1 MRARLIL
8 TEVGIG
14 LRRNLTMTVAL
25 VITFAVSLGLLG
37 GALLVRDQVDVMKDY
52 WYDKVQVSIFLCTKN
67 SDAASCA
74 GGTVTQ
80 AQKEQIQA
88 DLAELKPLVQEVFYE
103 SSADAYARFKEQFQN
118 SPIAQNASPDALPES
133 FRVKL
138 SDPAQYK
145 VVADAFTGRPGVDN
159 VVDQRSLLDKFF
171 QVLGGLQKLALL
183 IAASMILVTV
193 LLIANAM
200 RVAAFNRRRE
210 TGIMR
215 LVGASDFY
223 IQMPFLLEASVGAAA
238 GAAVASLSLVGVK
251 ALLVDRV
258 LTPQFTITPF
268 FGWDA
273 VASASLLL
281 FVLGIV
287 LAVVTAFFT
296 LRRYLRV

>member
-1 MRARLIL
+1 MRASLIL
-8 TEVGIG
+8 NEVGIG
-14 LRRNLTMTVAL
+14 LRRNLTMSIAL

-52 WYDKVQVSIFLCTKN
+52 WYDKVQVSVFLCTKN
-67 SDAASCA
+67 SDTPSCA
-74 GGTVTQ
+74 DGQVTQ
-80 AQKEQIQA
+80 AQKDQIKA
-88 DLAELKPLVQEVFYE
+88 DLESLKPLVQEVYYE
-103 SSADAYARFKEQFQN
+103 SSADAYARFKEQFKN

-138 SDPAQYK
+138 SDPTKYD
-145 VVADAFTGRPGVDN
+145 VVASAFAERPGVDN

-183 IAASMILVTV
+183 IAGAMILVTV

-223 IQMPFLLEASVGAAA
+223 IQMPFLLEAAIGAIL
-238 GAAVASLSLVGVK
+238 GAAVATLALVGTK
-251 ALLVDRV
+251 AILIDRV
-258 LTPQFTITPF
+258 LSPQFTITPF
-268 FGWDA
+268 IGWDA
-273 VASASLLL
+273 VLRASIALM
-281 FVLGIV
+281 VLGVV
-287 LAVVTAFFT
+287 LACIAAFLT

>member
-1 MRARLIL
+1 MRAGLIFD
-8 TEVGIG
+8 EVGIG
-14 LRRNLTMTVAL
+14 LRRNLTMSIAL
-25 VITFAVSLGLLG
+25 VITFAVSLSLLG
-37 GALLVRDQVDVMKDY
+37 AALLVRDQVDVMKDY

-67 SDAASCA
+67 SDTPSCSA
-74 GGTVTQ
+74 GAVTSV
-80 AQKEQIQA
+80 QKDQIKA
-88 DLAELKPLVQEVFYE
+88 DLESLKPLVQEVYYE
-103 SSADAYARFKEQFQN
+103 SSTEAYQRFKEQFKN

-138 SDPAQYK
+138 ADPTKYDVIAS
-145 VVADAFTGRPGVDN
+145 AFQGRPGIDN

-171 QVLGGLQKLALL
+171 QVLGGLQKLALV
-183 IAASMILVTV
+183 IAGAMILVTV

-223 IQMPFLLEASVGAAA
+223 IQMPFLLEAAIGAVIGAGLAALVMVGTKI
-238 GAAVASLSLVGVK
+238 VLI
-251 ALLVDRV
+251 DRI

-268 FGWDA
+268 IGWDA
-273 VASASLLL
+273 VVRASLMLL
-281 FVLGIV
+281 LTGLV

>member
-8 TEVGIG
+8 NEVGIG
-14 LRRNLTMTVAL
+14 LRRNLTMTIAL

-67 SDAASCA
+67 SDEPSCSGGAA
-74 GGTVTQ
+74 TQ
-80 AQKEQIQA
+80 AQKDQIKA
-88 DLAELKPLVQEVFYE
+88 DLDSLKPLVQEVYYE
-103 SSADAYARFKEQFQN
+103 SSAEAYLRFKEQFKN
-118 SPIAQNASPDALPES
+118 SPIAQNASPDAIPES

-138 SDPAQYK
+138 ADPTRYDVIAS
-145 VVADAFTGRPGVDN
+145 AFSGRPGIGN
-159 VVDQRSLLDKFF
+159 VVDQRTLLDKFF

-223 IQMPFLLEASVGAAA
+223 IQMPFLLEASIGAAA
-238 GAAVASLSLVGVK
+238 GAAIASLSLVGVK
-251 ALLVDRV
+251 IILVDRV

-273 VASASLLL
+273 VISASIVL
-281 FVLGIV
+281 FALGIV
-287 LAVVTAFFT
+287 LAVITAFFT

>member
-1 MRARLIL
+1 MRASLIL
-8 TEVGIG
+8 NEVGIG
-14 LRRNLTMTVAL
+14 LRRNLTMSIAL

-67 SDAASCA
+67 SDSPSCA
-74 GGTVTQ
+74 GGAVTE
-80 AQKEQIQA
+80 AQKAKIKD
-88 DLAELKPLVQEVFYE
+88 DLDSLKPLVQEVFYE
-103 SSADAYARFKEQFQN
+103 SSAEAYARFKEQFKN

-138 SDPAQYK
+138 SDPTKYDVIAS
-145 VVADAFTGRPGVDN
+145 AFAGRPGIDN

-183 IAASMILVTV
+183 IAGAMILVTV

-223 IQMPFLLEASVGAAA
+223 IQMPFLLEAAIGAIL
-238 GAAVASLSLVGVK
+238 GAAVATLALIGTK
-251 ALLVDRV
+251 AILIDRV
-258 LTPQFTITPF
+258 LSPQFTITPF
-268 FGWDA
+268 IGWDA
-273 VASASLLL
+273 VLRASIALM
-281 FVLGIV
+281 VLGVV
-287 LAVVTAFFT
+287 LACITAFLT

>member
-1 MRARLIL
+1 MRASLIL
-8 TEVGIG
+8 NEVGIG
-14 LRRNLTMTVAL
+14 LRRNLTMSIAL

-67 SDAASCA
+67 SDSASCA
-74 GGTVTQ
+74 GGAVTE
-80 AQKEQIQA
+80 AQKAQIKD
-88 DLAELKPLVQEVFYE
+88 DLDSLKPLVQDVFYE
-103 SSADAYARFKEQFQN
+103 SSADAYARFKEQFKS

-138 SDPAQYK
+138 SDPTKYDVIAS
-145 VVADAFTGRPGVDN
+145 AFSGRPGIDN

-183 IAASMILVTV
+183 IAGAMILVTV

-223 IQMPFLLEASVGAAA
+223 IQMPFLLEAAIGAIL
-238 GAAVASLSLVGVK
+238 GAAVATLALVGVK
-251 ALLVDRV
+251 AVLIDRV
-258 LTPQFTITPF
+258 LSPQFTITPF
-268 FGWDA
+268 IGWDA
-273 VASASLLL
+273 VLRASMVLM
-281 FVLGIV
+281 VLGVV
-287 LAVVTAFFT
+287 LACITAFLT

>member
-1 MRARLIL
+1 
-8 TEVGIG
+8 VQK
-14 LRRNLTMTVAL
+14 
-25 VITFAVSLGLLG
+25 
-37 GALLVRDQVDVMKDY
+37 DQIK
-52 WYDKVQVSIFLCTKN
+52 
-67 SDAASCA
+67 
-74 GGTVTQ
+74 
-80 AQKEQIQA
+80 A
-88 DLAELKPLVQEVFYE
+88 DLESLKPLVQEVYYE
-103 SSADAYARFKEQFQN
+103 SSTEAYQRFKEQFKN

-138 SDPAQYK
+138 ADPTKYDVIAS
-145 VVADAFTGRPGVDN
+145 AFQGRPGIDN

-171 QVLGGLQKLALL
+171 QVLGGLQKLALV
-183 IAASMILVTV
+183 IAGAMILVTV

-223 IQMPFLLEASVGAAA
+223 IQMPFLLEAAIGAAIGA
-238 GAAVASLSLVGVK
+238 GLAALVMVGTKIV
-251 ALLVDRV
+251 LIDRI

-268 FGWDA
+268 IGWDA
-273 VASASLLL
+273 VVRASLMLL
-281 FVLGIV
+281 LTGLV

>member
-1 MRARLIL
+1 MRATLIL
-8 TEVGIG
+8 NEVGIG
-14 LRRNLTMTVAL
+14 LRRNLTMTIAL
-25 VITFAVSLGLLG
+25 VITFAVSLGLFG

-67 SDAASCA
+67 SDAASCS
-74 GGTVTQ
+74 GGLVTQ
-80 AQKEQIQA
+80 AQKDQILA
-88 DLAELKPLVQEVFYE
+88 DLNSLKPLVEQVYYE
-103 SSADAYARFKEQFQN
+103 SSAEAYARFKEQFKN

-138 SDPAQYK
+138 SDPTRYDVIAS
-145 VVADAFTGRPGVDN
+145 AFSGRPGIDN
-159 VVDQRSLLDKFF
+159 VVDQRTLLDKFF

-183 IAASMILVTV
+183 IAASMILVTI

-223 IQMPFLLEASVGAAA
+223 IQMPFLLEAAIGAAVGAAL
-238 GAAVASLSLVGVK
+238 ASLSLVGTK
-251 ALLVDRV
+251 AILIDRV
-258 LTPQFTITPF
+258 LTPQYTITPF
-268 FGWDA
+268 IGWDA
-273 VASASLLL
+273 VLSASLALL
-281 FVLGIV
+281 VLGLL
-287 LAVVTAFFT
+287 LACITAFVT

>member
-8 TEVGIG
+8 HEVGIG
-14 LRRNLTMTVAL
+14 LRRNLTMTIAL

-67 SDAASCA
+67 SDSASCA
-74 GGTVTQ
+74 DGAVTD
-80 AQKEQIQA
+80 AQKASIRA
-88 DLAELKPLVQEVFYE
+88 DLESLRPLVQEIYYE
-103 SSADAYARFKEQFQN
+103 TSAEAYARFKEQFKN

-138 SDPAQYK
+138 SDPKQYETI
-145 VVADAFTGRPGVDN
+145 ASAFAGRPGVDN

-171 QVLGGLQKLALL
+171 QVLGGLQRLALL

-223 IQMPFLLEASVGAAA
+223 IQMPFLLEAAIGAVL
-238 GAAVASLSLVGVK
+238 GAVLATLSLVGVK
-251 ALLVDRV
+251 AVLIDRV
-258 LTPQFTITPF
+258 LSPQFTITPF
-268 FGWDA
+268 IGWDS
-273 VASASLLL
+273 VAQAGVVLLV
-281 FVLGIV
+281 FGVL
-287 LAVVTAFFT
+287 LAMLTAFFT

>member
-8 TEVGIG
+8 NEVAIG

-67 SDAASCA
+67 SDAASCSA
-74 GGTVTQ
+74 GAVTP
-80 AQKEQIQA
+80 AQKDQIKA
-88 DLAELKPLVQEVFYE
+88 DLDTLKPLVQEVYYE
-103 SSADAYARFKEQFQN
+103 SSAEAYARFKDQFKN

-138 SDPAQYK
+138 SDPTKYDVIAS
-145 VVADAFTGRPGVDN
+145 AFAGRPGIDN

-171 QVLGGLQKLALL
+171 QVLTGLQRLALL
-183 IAASMILVTV
+183 IAASMILVTI

-238 GAAVASLSLVGVK
+238 GAAIASLSLVGVK
-251 ALLVDRV
+251 VILIDRV

-273 VASASLLL
+273 VINASLVL
-281 FVLGIV
+281 FALGIV
-287 LAVVTAFFT
+287 LAVITAFFT

>member
-1 MRARLIL
+1 MRASLIL
-8 TEVGIG
+8 NEVGIG
-14 LRRNLTMTVAL
+14 LRRNLTMSIAL

-67 SDAASCA
+67 SDSPSCA
-74 GGTVTQ
+74 GGAVTE
-80 AQKEQIQA
+80 AQKAQIKD
-88 DLAELKPLVQEVFYE
+88 DLDSLKPLVQEVFYE
-103 SSADAYARFKEQFQN
+103 SSAEAYARFKEQFKN

-138 SDPAQYK
+138 SDPTKYDVIAS
-145 VVADAFTGRPGVDN
+145 AFAGRPGIDN

-183 IAASMILVTV
+183 IAGAMILVTV

-223 IQMPFLLEASVGAAA
+223 IQMPFLLEAAIGAIL
-238 GAAVASLSLVGVK
+238 GAAVATLALIGTK
-251 ALLVDRV
+251 AILIDRV
-258 LTPQFTITPF
+258 LSPQFTITPF
-268 FGWDA
+268 IGWDA
-273 VASASLLL
+273 VLRASIALM
-281 FVLGIV
+281 VLGVV
-287 LAVVTAFFT
+287 LACITAFLT

>member
-1 MRARLIL
+1 MRASLIL
-8 TEVGIG
+8 NEVGIG
-14 LRRNLTMTVAL
+14 LRRNLTMSVAL

-67 SDAASCA
+67 SDSASCA
-74 GGTVTQ
+74 GGAVTE
-80 AQKEQIQA
+80 AQKAQIKA
-88 DLAELKPLVQEVFYE
+88 DLDSLKPLVEEVYYE
-103 SSADAYARFKEQFQN
+103 SSADAYARFKEQFKN

-138 SDPAQYK
+138 SDPTKYDVIAS
-145 VVADAFTGRPGVDN
+145 AFVGRPGIDN

-183 IAASMILVTV
+183 IAGAMILVTV

-223 IQMPFLLEASVGAAA
+223 IQMPFLLEAAIGAIL
-238 GAAVASLSLVGVK
+238 GAAVATLALIGTK
-251 ALLVDRV
+251 AVLIDRV
-258 LTPQFTITPF
+258 LSPQFTITPF
-268 FGWDA
+268 IGWDA
-273 VASASLLL
+273 VIRASVVLV
-281 FVLGIV
+281 VLGVV
-287 LAVVTAFFT
+287 LACITAFFT

>member
-1 MRARLIL
+1 MRASLIL
-8 TEVGIG
+8 NEVGIG
-14 LRRNLTMTVAL
+14 LRRNLTMSIAL

-52 WYDKVQVSIFLCTKN
+52 WYDKVQVSVFLCTKN
-67 SDAASCA
+67 SDTPSCA
-74 GGTVTQ
+74 DGQVTQ
-80 AQKEQIQA
+80 AQKDQIKA
-88 DLAELKPLVQEVFYE
+88 DLESLKPLVQEVYYE
-103 SSADAYARFKEQFQN
+103 SSADAYARFKEQFKN

-138 SDPAQYK
+138 SDPTKYD
-145 VVADAFTGRPGVDN
+145 VVASAFVGKPGVDN

-183 IAASMILVTV
+183 IAAAMILVTV

-223 IQMPFLLEASVGAAA
+223 IQMPFLLEAAIGAIL
-238 GAAVASLSLVGVK
+238 GAAVATLSLIGVK
-251 ALLVDRV
+251 AVLIDRV
-258 LTPQFTITPF
+258 LSPQFTITPF
-268 FGWDA
+268 IGWDA
-273 VASASLLL
+273 VLRASIVLM
-281 FVLGIV
+281 VLGVV
-287 LAVVTAFFT
+287 LACITAFLT

>member
-8 TEVGIG
+8 NEVAIG

-67 SDAASCA
+67 SDAASCSA
-74 GGTVTQ
+74 GAVTP
-80 AQKEQIQA
+80 AQKDQIKA
-88 DLAELKPLVQEVFYE
+88 DLDSLKPLVQEVYYE
-103 SSADAYARFKEQFQN
+103 SSAEAYARFKEQFKN

-138 SDPAQYK
+138 SDPTKYDVIAS
-145 VVADAFTGRPGVDN
+145 AFAGRPGIDN

-171 QVLGGLQKLALL
+171 QVLTGLQRLALL
-183 IAASMILVTV
+183 IAASMILVTI

-238 GAAVASLSLVGVK
+238 GAAIASLSLVGVK
-251 ALLVDRV
+251 VILIDRV

-273 VASASLLL
+273 VINASLVL
-281 FVLGIV
+281 FALGIV
-287 LAVVTAFFT
+287 LAVITAFFT

>member
-1 MRARLIL
+1 MRASLIL
-8 TEVGIG
+8 NEVGIG
-14 LRRNLTMTVAL
+14 LRRNLTMSIAL

-67 SDAASCA
+67 SDSPSCA
-74 GGTVTQ
+74 GGAVTE
-80 AQKEQIQA
+80 AQKAQIKD
-88 DLAELKPLVQEVFYE
+88 DLDSLKPLVQEVFYE
-103 SSADAYARFKEQFQN
+103 SSAEAYARFKEQFKN

-138 SDPAQYK
+138 SDPTKYDVIAS
-145 VVADAFTGRPGVDN
+145 AFAGRPGIDN

-171 QVLGGLQKLALL
+171 QVLGGLQQLALV
-183 IAASMILVTV
+183 IAGAMILVTV

-223 IQMPFLLEASVGAAA
+223 IQMPFLLEAAIGAIL
-238 GAAVASLSLVGVK
+238 GAAVATLALIGTK
-251 ALLVDRV
+251 AILIDRV
-258 LTPQFTITPF
+258 LSPQFTITPF
-268 FGWDA
+268 IGWDA
-273 VASASLLL
+273 VLRASIALM
-281 FVLGIV
+281 VLGVV
-287 LAVVTAFFT
+287 LACITAFLT

>member
-1 MRARLIL
+1 MRARLIMN
-8 TEVGIG
+8 EVGIG
-14 LRRNLTMTVAL
+14 LRRNLTMTIAL

-67 SDAASCA
+67 SDAASCSA
-74 GGTVTQ
+74 GAVTQ
-80 AQKEQIQA
+80 AQKDQIKA
-88 DLAELKPLVQEVFYE
+88 DLKSLEPLVQEVYYE
-103 SSADAYARFKEQFQN
+103 SSAEAYARFKEQFKN

-138 SDPAQYK
+138 SDPTKYDVIAS
-145 VVADAFTGRPGVDN
+145 AFAGRPGIDN

-183 IAASMILVTV
+183 IAASMILVTI

-223 IQMPFLLEASVGAAA
+223 IQMPFLLEAAIGAAI
-238 GAAVASLSLVGVK
+238 GATVASLSLVAVK
-251 ALLVDRV
+251 FFLIDQRLSSK
-258 LTPQFTITPF
+258 FTITPF

-273 VASASLLL
+273 VLQASVTL
-281 FVLGIV
+281 FVIGIV
-287 LAVVTAFFT
+287 LACITAFFT

>member
-1 MRARLIL
+1 
-8 TEVGIG
+8 
-14 LRRNLTMTVAL
+14 
-25 VITFAVSLGLLG
+25 
-37 GALLVRDQVDVMKDY
+37 
-52 WYDKVQVSIFLCTKN
+52 VQVSIFLCTKN
-67 SDAASCA
+67 SDAASCSA
-74 GGTVTQ
+74 GAVTA
-80 AQKEQIQA
+80 AQKDQIKA
-88 DLAELKPLVQEVFYE
+88 DLDSLKPLVQEVYYE
-103 SSADAYARFKEQFQN
+103 SSAEAYARFKEQFKN

-138 SDPAQYK
+138 SDPTKYDVIAS
-145 VVADAFTGRPGVDN
+145 AFAGRPGIDN

-171 QVLGGLQKLALL
+171 QVLGGLQQLALL
-183 IAASMILVTV
+183 IAASMILVTI

-223 IQMPFLLEASVGAAA
+223 IQMPFLLEAAIGAAA
-238 GAAVASLSLVGVK
+238 GAAVATLALVGVK
-251 ALLVDRV
+251 VILVDRV

-273 VASASLLL
+273 VLQASVTL
-281 FVLGIV
+281 FVIGIV
-287 LAVVTAFFT
+287 LACITAFFT

>member
-1 MRARLIL
+1 MRASLIL
-8 TEVGIG
+8 NEVGIG
-14 LRRNLTMTVAL
+14 LRRNLTMSIAL

-67 SDAASCA
+67 SDSASCA
-74 GGTVTQ
+74 GGAVTE
-80 AQKEQIQA
+80 AQKAQIKD
-88 DLAELKPLVQEVFYE
+88 DLDTLKPLVQDVFYE
-103 SSADAYARFKEQFQN
+103 SSADAYARFKEQFKN

-138 SDPAQYK
+138 ADPTKYDVIAS
-145 VVADAFTGRPGVDN
+145 AFAGRPGIDN

-183 IAASMILVTV
+183 IAGAMILVTV

-223 IQMPFLLEASVGAAA
+223 IQMPFLLEAAIGAILGA
-238 GAAVASLSLVGVK
+238 GVATLALVGTK
-251 ALLVDRV
+251 AVLIDRV
-258 LTPQFTITPF
+258 LSPQFTITPF
-268 FGWDA
+268 IGWDA
-273 VASASLLL
+273 VASASLVLL
-281 FVLGIV
+281 VLGV
-287 LAVVTAFFT
+287 GLACITAFFT

>member
-1 MRARLIL
+1 MRASLIL
-8 TEVGIG
+8 NEVGIG
-14 LRRNLTMTVAL
+14 LRRNLTMSIAL

-67 SDAASCA
+67 SDSASCA
-74 GGTVTQ
+74 GGAVTE
-80 AQKEQIQA
+80 AQKAQIKD
-88 DLAELKPLVQEVFYE
+88 DLDTLKPLVQDVFYE
-103 SSADAYARFKEQFQN
+103 SSADAYARFKEQFKN

-138 SDPAQYK
+138 SDPTKYDVIAS
-145 VVADAFTGRPGVDN
+145 AFSGRPGIDN

-183 IAASMILVTV
+183 IAGAMILVTV

-223 IQMPFLLEASVGAAA
+223 IQMPFLLEAAIGAIL
-238 GAAVASLSLVGVK
+238 GAAVATLSLIGVK
-251 ALLVDRV
+251 AVLIDRV
-258 LTPQFTITPF
+258 LSPQFTITPF
-268 FGWDA
+268 IGWDA
-273 VASASLLL
+273 VLRASVVLM
-281 FVLGIV
+281 VLGVV
-287 LAVVTAFFT
+287 LACITAFLT

>member
-8 TEVGIG
+8 NEVAIG

-67 SDAASCA
+67 SDATSCSA
-74 GGTVTQ
+74 GAVTP
-80 AQKEQIQA
+80 AQKDQIKA
-88 DLAELKPLVQEVFYE
+88 DLDSLKPLVQEVYYE
-103 SSADAYARFKEQFQN
+103 SSAEAYARFKDQFKN

-138 SDPAQYK
+138 SDPTKYDVIAS
-145 VVADAFTGRPGVDN
+145 AFAGRPGIDN

-171 QVLGGLQKLALL
+171 QVLTGLQRLALL
-183 IAASMILVTV
+183 IAASMILVTI

-238 GAAVASLSLVGVK
+238 GAAIASLSLVGVK
-251 ALLVDRV
+251 VILIDRV

-273 VASASLLL
+273 VINASLVL
-281 FVLGIV
+281 FALGIM
-287 LAVVTAFFT
+287 LAVITAFFT

>member
-1 MRARLIL
+1 MRASLIL
-8 TEVGIG
+8 NEVGIG
-14 LRRNLTMTVAL
+14 LRRNLTMSIAL

-67 SDAASCA
+67 SDSASCA
-74 GGTVTQ
+74 GGAVTE
-80 AQKEQIQA
+80 AQKAQIKD
-88 DLAELKPLVQEVFYE
+88 DLDSLKPLVQDVFYE
-103 SSADAYARFKEQFQN
+103 SSADAYARFKEQFKS

-138 SDPAQYK
+138 SDPTKYDVIAS
-145 VVADAFTGRPGVDN
+145 AFVGRPGIDN

-183 IAASMILVTV
+183 IAGAMILVTV

-223 IQMPFLLEASVGAAA
+223 IQMPFLLEAAIGAIL
-238 GAAVASLSLVGVK
+238 GAAVATLALVGTK
-251 ALLVDRV
+251 AILIDRV
-258 LTPQFTITPF
+258 LSPQFTITPF
-268 FGWDA
+268 IGWDA
-273 VASASLLL
+273 VLRASIVLM
-281 FVLGIV
+281 VLGVV
-287 LAVVTAFFT
+287 LACITAFLT

>member
-1 MRARLIL
+1 MRFRLIFS
-8 TEVGIG
+8 EVGIG
-14 LRRNLTMTVAL
+14 LRRNLTMSIAL

-37 GALLVRDQVDVMKDY
+37 GALLVRDQVGVMKDY

-67 SDAASCA
+67 SDSASCSA
-74 GGTVTQ
+74 GAVTP
-80 AQKEQIQA
+80 AQKDEIRA
-88 DLAELKPLVQEVFYE
+88 DLESLKPLVETVYYE
-103 SSADAYARFKEQFQN
+103 SSQEAYARFKEQFKN

-138 SDPAQYK
+138 NDPQKYDVIAS
-145 VVADAFTGRPGVDN
+145 AFAGRPGVDN

-171 QVLGGLQKLALL
+171 RVLGGLQTMALA
-183 IAASMILVTV
+183 IAGAMIFVTI

-223 IQMPFLLEASVGAAA
+223 IQMPFLLEAAIGAAI
-238 GAAVASLSLVGVK
+238 GAIVASLALVGVK
-251 ALLVDRV
+251 ALVIDARIA
-258 LTPQFTITPF
+258 PEFTITPF
-268 FGWDA
+268 VGWDS
-273 VASASLLL
+273 VLQASLVLL
-281 FVLGIV
+281 ILGV
-287 LAVVTAFFT
+287 GLAAITAFFS

>member
-8 TEVGIG
+8 NEVGIG
-14 LRRNLTMTVAL
+14 LRRNLTMTIAL

-67 SDAASCA
+67 SDAASCSA
-74 GGTVTQ
+74 GAVTA
-80 AQKEQIQA
+80 AQKEQIKS
-88 DLAELKPLVQEVFYE
+88 DLDSLKPLVQEVYYE
-103 SSADAYARFKEQFQN
+103 SSAEAYARFKEQFKN

-138 SDPAQYK
+138 SDPTKYDVIAS
-145 VVADAFTGRPGVDN
+145 AFAGRPGIDN

-223 IQMPFLLEASVGAAA
+223 IQMPFLLEAAIGAAA
-238 GAAVASLSLVGVK
+238 GAAVASLALVGTKVI
-251 ALLVDRV
+251 LVDRG

-273 VASASLLL
+273 VLQASITL
-281 FVLGIV
+281 FVIGIV
-287 LAVVTAFFT
+287 LACITAFFT